1 MSTNRNWLTANGPQ
15 KYPKCPIV
23 CYLCQKFILKCL
35 LNFLVMLLPPALTV
49 SQFLILE
56 SGWPISNHHLGLNL
70 PNNYKFGSVGK
81 PSPGWNGKSYFSF
94 VKYKK
99 LSLDHFQIM
108 EPSSKIRL
116 LGCVKYLYLTCI
128 YSESAFADHIVWRS
142 YLNFAAP
149 YLSNL
154 YSCWKMKVIMPSG
167 L

>member
-1 MSTNRNWLTANGPQ
+1 
-15 KYPKCPIV
+15 
-23 CYLCQKFILKCL
+23 
-35 LNFLVMLLPPALTV
+35 MLLPPALTV
-49 SQFLILE
+49 SEFLILE

-99 LSLDHFQIM
+99 LSLDHFHIM
-108 EPSSKIRL
+108 EPSSKTY
-116 LGCVKYLYLTCI
+116 VYQVVQKYLYLTCI
-128 YSESAFADHIVWRS
+128 YIESAFADHIVWRS

-149 YLSNL
+149 CLCNL
-154 YSCWKMKVIMPSG
+154 YSCWKMKVIMQRG